1 MKNSAFYGFLVVLT
15 VVFMASGTFAFA
27 QVPDTSN
34 SNNTTGE
41 AVPPPANTQNTTGGT
56 DIPPASNT
64 QNTTGDS
71 GIPPTS
77 NTQNTTSDTD
87 IPPASNTNN
96 TTGGTDIPPASNTQN
111 TTGDSGVPPTSN
123 TQNTTSSGDSS
134 GDTPTPAPSGGSGG
148 GGGWGNGPIF
158 IPTPTIPVTPPVQ
171 VKLTC
176 STYLN
181 EYMGVNVK
189 NNPAEV
195 LKLQYFLKKYEKLD
209 VDING
214 IFDQKTLGAV
224 NVFQNRY
231 AEDVLKKSWGINFST
246 GVVFITTKTKINDI
260 VCNAQTDFAK
270 IKLPRIITA
279 TSTPTEPETTPT
291 ETILESEVG
300 LKPDASVD
308 DNIAAVAK
316 SVPSRFFDF
325 LKSIWQTIVGGE
337 DSN

>member
-41 AVPPPANTQNTTGGT
+41 AVTPPANTQNTTGGT

-77 NTQNTTSDTD
+77 NTQNTTSDTG
-87 IPPASNTNN
+87 IPPASNT
-96 TTGGTDIPPASNTQN
+96 DN
-111 TTGDSGVPPTSN
+111 TTGDSGIPPTSN

-134 GDTPTPAPSGGSGG
+134 GDTPTPAPSVGG
-148 GGGWGNGPIF
+148 GGGGGANGPIF

-171 VKLTC
+171 VRLTC

-214 IFDQKTLGAV
+214 IFDQKTLDAV
-224 NVFQNRY
+224 NAFQNRY

-279 TSTPTEPETTPT
+279 TSTFIEPDTTPP

-300 LKPDASVD
+300 LKPDIIVN
-308 DNIAAVAK
+308 DNIAAAAK
-316 SVPSRFFDF
+316 SIPMRFFDF

-337 DSN
+337 NSN

>member
-34 SNNTTGE
+34 SNNATSE
-41 AVPPPANTQNTTGGT
+41 AVPPPANTQNTTGETG
-56 DIPPASNT
+56 IPPTSNT
-64 QNTTGDS
+64 DNTTGGTD
-71 GIPPTS
+71 IPPTS
-77 NTQNTTSDTD
+77 NTQNTTD
-87 IPPASNTNN
+87 
-96 TTGGTDIPPASNTQN
+96 
-111 TTGDSGVPPTSN
+111 DSGVPPTSN

-134 GDTPTPAPSGGSGG
+134 SDTPTPAPSGGG

-158 IPTPTIPVTPPVQ
+158 IPTPTIPATPPVQ

-181 EYMGVNVK
+181 EYVGVNIK

-209 VDING
+209 VDVNG

-224 NVFQNRY
+224 NAFQNRY
-231 AEDVLKKSWGINFST
+231 AEVVLKKSWGINFST

-279 TSTPTEPETTPT
+279 TSTFIEPDTTPP

-300 LKPDASVD
+300 LKPDIIVN
-308 DNIAAVAK
+308 DNIAAAAK
-316 SVPSRFFDF
+316 SIPMRFFDF

-337 DSN
+337 NSN

>member
-1 MKNSAFYGFLVVLT
+1 MKNSVFYGFLVVLT

-27 QVPDTSN
+27 QVPESSN

-41 AVPPPANTQNTTGGT
+41 VVPPPANTQNTTGGT

-64 QNTTGDS
+64 QNTTGNS
-71 GIPPTS
+71 GVPPTS
-77 NTQNTTSDTD
+77 NTQNTTSDT
-87 IPPASNTNN
+87 
-96 TTGGTDIPPASNTQN
+96 GIPPASNTQN
-111 TTGDSGVPPTSN
+111 TTGDSSVPPTSN

-231 AEDVLKKSWGINFST
+231 AEDILKKSWGINFST

>member
-64 QNTTGDS
+64 DNTTGDS
-71 GIPPTS
+71 GI
-77 NTQNTTSDTD
+77 
-87 IPPASNTNN
+87 
-96 TTGGTDIPPASNTQN
+96 
-111 TTGDSGVPPTSN
+111 PPTSN

-148 GGGWGNGPIF
+148 GGGGGGWGNGPIF
-158 IPTPTIPVTPPVQ
+158 IPTPTIPVIPPVQ

-209 VDING
+209 VDVNG

-224 NVFQNRY
+224 NAFQNRY

-246 GVVFITTKTKINDI
+246 GVVFITTKTKINEI
-260 VCNAQTDFAK
+260 GRAHV
-270 IKLPRIITA
+270 
-279 TSTPTEPETTPT
+279 
-291 ETILESEVG
+291 
-300 LKPDASVD
+300 
-308 DNIAAVAK
+308 
-316 SVPSRFFDF
+316 
-325 LKSIWQTIVGGE
+325 
-337 DSN
+337 

>member
-27 QVPDTSN
+27 QVPESSN

-41 AVPPPANTQNTTGGT
+41 VVPPPANTQNTTGSTDIPPASNTQNTTGDSGVPPTSNTQNTTSDTGIPPASNTDNTTGGT

-77 NTQNTTSDTD
+77 NTQNTTS
-87 IPPASNTNN
+87 
-96 TTGGTDIPPASNTQN
+96 
-111 TTGDSGVPPTSN
+111 
-123 TQNTTSSGDSS
+123 SGDSS
-134 GDTPTPAPSGGSGG
+134 GDTPTPAPSGGGS

>member
-111 TTGDSGVPPTSN
+111 TTGDSGIPPTSN

-214 IFDQKTLGAV
+214 IFDQKTLDAV
-224 NVFQNRY
+224 NAFQNRY

-279 TSTPTEPETTPT
+279 TSTFIEPDTTPP

-300 LKPDASVD
+300 LKPDIIVN
-308 DNIAAVAK
+308 DNIAAAAK
-316 SVPSRFFDF
+316 SIPMRFFDF

-337 DSN
+337 NSN

>member
-1 MKNSAFYGFLVVLT
+1 MKNGAFYGFLVVLT

-27 QVPDTSN
+27 QVPESSN

-41 AVPPPANTQNTTGGT
+41 VVPPPANTQNTTGGT

-64 QNTTGDS
+64 QNTTGNS
-71 GIPPTS
+71 GVPPTS
-77 NTQNTTSDTD
+77 NTQNTTSDTG
-87 IPPASNTNN
+87 IPPASNT
-96 TTGGTDIPPASNTQN
+96 DN
-111 TTGDSGVPPTSN
+111 TTGDSGIPPTSN

-231 AEDVLKKSWGINFST
+231 AEDILKKSWGINFST

>member
-1 MKNSAFYGFLVVLT
+1 MKNSVFYGFLVVLT

-27 QVPDTSN
+27 QVPESSN
-34 SNNTTGE
+34 SNNATGE
-41 AVPPPANTQNTTGGT
+41 AVPPPANTQ
-56 DIPPASNT
+56 
-64 QNTTGDS
+64 
-71 GIPPTS
+71 
-77 NTQNTTSDTD
+77 
-87 IPPASNTNN
+87 N

-134 GDTPTPAPSGGSGG
+134 GDTPTPAPLGG
-148 GGGWGNGPIF
+148 GGGGGANGPIF

-214 IFDQKTLGAV
+214 IFDQKTLDAV
-224 NVFQNRY
+224 NAFQNRY

-279 TSTPTEPETTPT
+279 TSTFIEPDTTPP

-300 LKPDASVD
+300 LKPDIIVN
-308 DNIAAVAK
+308 DNIAAAAK
-316 SVPSRFFDF
+316 SIPMRFFDF

-337 DSN
+337 NSN

>member
-1 MKNSAFYGFLVVLT
+1 MKNSVFYGFLVVLT

-27 QVPDTSN
+27 QVPESSN
-34 SNNTTGE
+34 SNNATGE
-41 AVPPPANTQNTTGGT
+41 AVPPPANTQ
-56 DIPPASNT
+56 
-64 QNTTGDS
+64 
-71 GIPPTS
+71 
-77 NTQNTTSDTD
+77 
-87 IPPASNTNN
+87 N

-134 GDTPTPAPSGGSGG
+134 GDTPTPAPSGGGG
-148 GGGWGNGPIF
+148 GGGGANGPIF

-171 VKLTC
+171 VRLTC

-209 VDING
+209 VDVNG

-224 NVFQNRY
+224 NAFQNRY

-279 TSTPTEPETTPT
+279 TSTFIETDTTPT

-308 DNIAAVAK
+308 DNIAAAAK

-325 LKSIWQTIVGGE
+325 LKSVWQTIVGGKN
-337 DSN
+337 SN

>member
-71 GIPPTS
+71 GVPPTS
-77 NTQNTTSDTD
+77 NTQNTTSDT
-87 IPPASNTNN
+87 
-96 TTGGTDIPPASNTQN
+96 GIPPASNTQN
-111 TTGDSGVPPTSN
+111 TTGDSSVPPTSN

-134 GDTPTPAPSGGSGG
+134 GDTPTPAPSGGGS

-308 DNIAAVAK
+308 DNIAAAAK

>member
-111 TTGDSGVPPTSN
+111 TTGDSGIPPTSN

>member
-1 MKNSAFYGFLVVLT
+1 MKNSVFYGFLVVLT

-27 QVPDTSN
+27 QVPESSN
-34 SNNTTGE
+34 SNNATSE
-41 AVPPPANTQNTTGGT
+41 AVPPPANTQNTTGETG
-56 DIPPASNT
+56 IPPTSNT
-64 QNTTGDS
+64 DNTTGGTD
-71 GIPPTS
+71 IPPTS
-77 NTQNTTSDTD
+77 NTQNTTD
-87 IPPASNTNN
+87 
-96 TTGGTDIPPASNTQN
+96 
-111 TTGDSGVPPTSN
+111 DSGVPPTSN
-123 TQNTTSSGDSS
+123 SQNTTSSGDSS
-134 GDTPTPAPSGGSGG
+134 SDTPTPAPSGGG

-158 IPTPTIPVTPPVQ
+158 IPTPTIPATPPVQ

-181 EYMGVNVK
+181 EYVGVNIK

-209 VDING
+209 VDVNG

-224 NVFQNRY
+224 NAFQNRY

-279 TSTPTEPETTPT
+279 TSTFIESNTTPT
-291 ETILESEVG
+291 ETILESEIG
-300 LKPDASVD
+300 LKPDIIVD

-316 SVPSRFFDF
+316 SVPMRFFDF
-325 LKSIWQTIVGGE
+325 LKSIWQTIVGGKN
-337 DSN
+337 SN

>member
-1 MKNSAFYGFLVVLT
+1 MKNSVFYGFLVVLT

-27 QVPDTSN
+27 QVPESSN
-34 SNNTTGE
+34 SNNATGE
-41 AVPPPANTQNTTGGT
+41 AVPPPANTQ
-56 DIPPASNT
+56 
-64 QNTTGDS
+64 
-71 GIPPTS
+71 
-77 NTQNTTSDTD
+77 
-87 IPPASNTNN
+87 N

-134 GDTPTPAPSGGSGG
+134 GDTPTPAPLGG
-148 GGGWGNGPIF
+148 GGGGGANGPIF

-171 VKLTC
+171 VRLTC

-209 VDING
+209 VDVNG

-224 NVFQNRY
+224 NAFQNRY

-279 TSTPTEPETTPT
+279 TSTFIETDTTPT

-308 DNIAAVAK
+308 DNIAAAAK

-325 LKSIWQTIVGGE
+325 LKSVWQTIVGGKN
-337 DSN
+337 SN

>member
-27 QVPDTSN
+27 QVPESSN

-41 AVPPPANTQNTTGGT
+41 VVPPPANTQNTTGGI

-71 GIPPTS
+71 GVPPTS
-77 NTQNTTSDTD
+77 NTQNTTSDTS
-87 IPPASNTNN
+87 IPPASNTDN

-214 IFDQKTLGAV
+214 IFDQKTLDAV
-224 NVFQNRY
+224 NAFQNRY

>member
-34 SNNTTGE
+34 SNNATSE
-41 AVPPPANTQNTTGGT
+41 AVPPPANTQNTTGETG
-56 DIPPASNT
+56 IPPTSNT
-64 QNTTGDS
+64 DNTTGGTD
-71 GIPPTS
+71 IPPTS
-77 NTQNTTSDTD
+77 NTQNTTD
-87 IPPASNTNN
+87 
-96 TTGGTDIPPASNTQN
+96 
-111 TTGDSGVPPTSN
+111 DSGVPPTSN

-134 GDTPTPAPSGGSGG
+134 SDTPTPAPSGGG

-158 IPTPTIPVTPPVQ
+158 IPTPTIPATPPVQ

-181 EYMGVNVK
+181 EYVGVNIK

-209 VDING
+209 VDVNG

-224 NVFQNRY
+224 NAFQNRY

-270 IKLPRIITA
+270 IKLPRIIPA
-279 TSTPTEPETTPT
+279 TSTFIESNTTPT
-291 ETILESEVG
+291 ETILESEIG
-300 LKPDASVD
+300 LKPDIIVD

-316 SVPSRFFDF
+316 SVPMRFFDF
-325 LKSIWQTIVGGE
+325 LKSIWQTIVGGKN
-337 DSN
+337 SN

>member
-41 AVPPPANTQNTTGGT
+41 AVPPPANTQNTTGST

-71 GIPPTS
+71 GVPPTS

-111 TTGDSGVPPTSN
+111 TTGDSGIPPTSN

-231 AEDVLKKSWGINFST
+231 AEDILKKSWGINFST